1 MKIKWY
7 DPWFILADM
16 SIMLL
21 LSIVLLV
28 LDLKDH
34 STAADARA
42 AFRDR
47 FYLVKTTPKNWR

>member
-21 LSIVLLV
+21 LSVILLI

-34 STAADARA
+34 RTAADARA